1 MQTNEQVSLYF
12 RETRE
17 RRIIKEFSLFKTKPL
32 DPIIKKNYDK
42 KYSGNVFRTYT
53 FLNLLDLEHARQQ
66 MLKEEEFN
74 FNNETIV
81 ATYEGHTIFSIF
93 LYRVQAYEKILDQLK
108 GQEFEDE
115 FNML

>member
-1 MQTNEQVSLYF
+1 
-12 RETRE
+12 
-17 RRIIKEFSLFKTKPL
+17 
-32 DPIIKKNYDK
+32 
-42 KYSGNVFRTYT
+42 
-53 FLNLLDLEHARQQ
+53 
-66 MLKEEEFN
+66 MLKEEEFS
-74 FNNETIV
+74 FNDESIV